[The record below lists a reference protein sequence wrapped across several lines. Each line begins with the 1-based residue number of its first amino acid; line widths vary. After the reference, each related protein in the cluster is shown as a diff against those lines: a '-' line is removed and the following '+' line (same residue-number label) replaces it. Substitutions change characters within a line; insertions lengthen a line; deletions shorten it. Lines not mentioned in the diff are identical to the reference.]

1 MPTYN
6 FYDFRNP
13 RLLSFLSFINF
24 FEIVQFDDPVEIVAF
39 FRNVNFLFFFLS
51 FLDFWRS
58 NSWNYR
64 ARIHHFFDFSILF
77 CVMVKKSYYF
87 RNVNLELLQ
96 FSKSRVLFFFF
107 DQFLKHRLIIE
118 LELWYKNP
126 SFLFDFS
133 IFFYI
138 ILLHNNKLNSKK
150 RSPVSEMS
158 I

>member
-1 MPTYN
+1 
-6 FYDFRNP
+6 
-13 RLLSFLSFINF
+13 
-24 FEIVQFDDPVEIVAF
+24 
-39 FRNVNFLFFFLS
+39 
-51 FLDFWRS
+51 
-58 NSWNYR
+58 
-64 ARIHHFFDFSILF
+64 
-77 CVMVKKSYYF
+77 MVKKSYYF

>member
-107 DQFLKHRLIIE
+107 
-118 LELWYKNP
+118 W
-126 SFLFDFS
+126 S
-133 IFFYI
+133 IFEASFDNRVRIVVQESI
-138 ILLHNNKLNSKK
+138 ISFWFLN
-150 RSPVSEMS
+150 
-158 I
+158 IFLYYTFT